1 MTTRTERRMT
11 RPHRVVL
18 SGVSAAL
25 ADHLAVR
32 VGWVRFVFIVLTVL
46 SGSGALLY
54 LWLWA
59 LAPVRQ
65 DGTDHMQ
72 RRVPVTAFAL
82 ALTVVSALFTAGNI
96 GRGLNPFILS
106 TLAFGVF
113 TVVWA
118 LVVDVRDERRSPRR
132 AAVLGWIA
140 EGVLVL
146 AGLAVLVRANARVVD
161 SIGAVVLI
169 VVAIG
174 TFIVPFAVHAWT
186 ERMGARAAQVREVQ
200 RAEIAA
206 HLHDSVL
213 QTLALIQNRAGA
225 SSEVARLAR
234 AQERELRDWL
244 FAGTTPAGSDL
255 ASELRDIA
263 AAIELDYP
271 ARVEIVVVGEPPAVA
286 NAAVLAASREAMV
299 NAARHVGG
307 EISVYLEASP
317 AAVDVFVRDRG
328 PGVDLASLP
337 DDRLGIRESIIGRM
351 TRAGGTATV
360 RPGAGGIGTEVHLHL
375 EATVSGG
382 TT

>member
-1 MTTRTERRMT
+1 MTAVTERRMT

-25 ADHLAVR
+25 ADHLSVR
-32 VGWVRFVFIVLTVL
+32 VGWVRFWFVLLTLL

-59 LAPVRQ
+59 LTPVRQ

-72 RRVPVTAFAL
+72 RRVPVTVIAL
-82 ALTVVSALFTAGNI
+82 SLAVVSAPFAAANI
-96 GRGLNPFILS
+96 GRGLNPFIVS
-106 TLAFGVF
+106 TLFFGVLAI
-113 TVVWA
+113 VWA
-118 LVVDVRDERRSPRR
+118 SVVDVRDERRTPQR
-132 AAVLGWIA
+132 AAVLSWVA

-146 AGLAVLVRANARVVD
+146 AGVAVLLQPEPKLIDGIA
-161 SIGAVVLI
+161 AVVMI
-169 VVAIG
+169 VVAAIA
-174 TFIVPFAVHAWT
+174 FVVPYAVHAWA

-255 ASELRDIA
+255 ASELRDTA

-271 ARVEIVVVGEPPAVA
+271 ARVEIVVVGEPPSVA
-286 NAAVLAASREAMV
+286 NAAVLAAAREAMV

-360 RPGAGGIGTEVHLHL
+360 QPGAGGVGTEVHLHL
-375 EATVSGG
+375 EAAND
-382 TT
+382 